1 MRLQRHKDKH
11 KKSYIQVLSLT
22 STFANPCPNFSY
34 RIDMLQTDS
43 IKYISSPYSQFLFSW
58 PLK

>member
-22 STFANPCPNFSY
+22 STFVNPYSNFSY
-34 RIDMLQTDS
+34 RIDLLQADS
-43 IKYISSPYSQFLFSW
+43 IKYISSPYSQFFFLGH
-58 PLK
+58 